1 MSDALAS
8 RPLASEG
15 PSMST
20 PDLIL
25 CGIAA
30 AILVPMAFL
39 PFLVAAGERDGIV
52 KTGRSG
58 DDR

>member
-1 MSDALAS
+1 MSVPDA
-8 RPLASEG
+8 
-15 PSMST
+15 
-20 PDLIL
+20 
-25 CGIAA
+25 IACIVA
-30 AILVPMAFL
+30 VVILVPMAFL

>member
-1 MSDALAS
+1 
-8 RPLASEG
+8 
-15 PSMST
+15 MST

-25 CGIAA
+25 CGLAA
-30 AILVPMAFL
+30 VIFVPMAFL
-39 PFLVAAGERDGIV
+39 PFFVAAGEKHGIV